1 MAKRYGTTGEIVGKR
16 VLLDKSTPK
25 KPEAVK
31 RLGKVRH
38 CVFHPTQRRFVG
50 FIVKR
55 PDLLWMFRRKDV
67 FVAYNGYDV
76 VDGRI
81 VVSQAPEATGKGAC
95 KAMGV
100 NYDDC
105 VLWAGLPVMGED
117 GTVYG
122 TVGDVSFDPKTGE
135 VRSLTVTQGAA
146 ANALLGVR
154 EIPGH
159 LIRGFKR
166 GIGTAL
172 SVNGQDE
179 GEEPILGAI
188 LVSDEVA
195 ELSRMAG
202 TDFTGFAKTN
212 RVSMKET
219 LSWFEQYLTAHPEVE
234 LVYRRHPSEWNSPAL
249 EELAKKRPNFHVI
262 FADSVK
268 QWIVAADSISIWMS
282 TAIAEVYMAGKS
294 CHILRPVPIEHEYDP
309 VIYKDAHYVTRYDE
323 FAAAMA
329 EPEPPFPIAKDVIE
343 GYFDPSET
351 PAYKRMADLLEDV
364 YKNPPRDEPMG
375 NGFTPHFNK
384 LKFCALAG
392 VHFLY
397 RRGWEPKK
405 LFAFC
410 PPLANFAQRIYG
422 YVDKAHVTPEQV
434 AAMEA
439 RIKPFV
445 K

>member
-122 TVGDVSFDPKTGE
+122 TVGDVSFDPMTGE
-135 VRSLTVTQGAA
+135 VRSLTVTQGAT

-166 GIGTAL
+166 GIGTAH

-179 GEEPILGAI
+179 GEELWRRMQSLA
-188 LVSDEVA
+188 DQDNQNRQYVA
-195 ELSRMAG
+195 AEREELDPLARIGTDGGLEDTLLLHLSRQLERSQAP
-202 TDFTGFAKTN
+202 
-212 RVSMKET
+212 T
-219 LSWFEQYLTAHPEVE
+219 LVLRGAQFLAACLDESGYLREEVE
-234 LVYRRHPSEWNSPAL
+234 N
-249 EELAKKRPNFHVI
+249 LA
-262 FADSVK
+262 
-268 QWIVAADSISIWMS
+268 QAA
-282 TAIAEVYMAGKS
+282 
-294 CHILRPVPIEHEYDP
+294 
-309 VIYKDAHYVTRYDE
+309 
-323 FAAAMA
+323 
-329 EPEPPFPIAKDVIE
+329 
-343 GYFDPSET
+343 
-351 PAYKRMADLLEDV
+351 
-364 YKNPPRDEPMG
+364 
-375 NGFTPHFNK
+375 
-384 LKFCALAG
+384 
-392 VHFLY
+392 
-397 RRGWEPKK
+397 
-405 LFAFC
+405 
-410 PPLANFAQRIYG
+410 
-422 YVDKAHVTPEQV
+422 
-434 AAMEA
+434 
-439 RIKPFV
+439 
-445 K
+445 